1 MKKLW
6 DCAMQKHWSNVAK
19 VYWFL
24 FTNTI
29 LWIAIPLILCLIAG
43 TVTGYNTQWMEWT
56 TILTGYSGMGL
67 GFFGG
72 VIFYMRQSY

>member
-6 DCAMQKHWSNVAK
+6 DCAMQKHWSNVTK

-24 FTNTI
+24 FMNTV
-29 LWIAIPLILCLIAG
+29 LWIAIPFLLCLIAG
-43 TVTGYNTQWMEWT
+43 TVTGYNMQWMEGT

-72 VIFYMRQSY
+72 IIFYMRQSY